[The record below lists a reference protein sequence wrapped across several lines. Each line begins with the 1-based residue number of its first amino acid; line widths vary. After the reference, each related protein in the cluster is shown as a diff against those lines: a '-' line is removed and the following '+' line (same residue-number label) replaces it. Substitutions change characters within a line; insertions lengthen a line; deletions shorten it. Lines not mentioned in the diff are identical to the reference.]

1 MPIKCV
7 IWAMDV
13 LAGGVGNFFRISHTF
28 PSMLEIYEQI
38 VDLCSWEN
46 EGLGLEKGLLCDH
59 S

>member
-1 MPIKCV
+1 MVCQ
-7 IWAMDV
+7 
-13 LAGGVGNFFRISHTF
+13 LAGGVGNFFRISYTF